1 MENSLLSPENTDSYT
16 VPTLFR
22 EDFKLSE
29 VLYT

>member
-1 MENSLLSPENTDSYT
+1 MENSLLIPESTDSYT